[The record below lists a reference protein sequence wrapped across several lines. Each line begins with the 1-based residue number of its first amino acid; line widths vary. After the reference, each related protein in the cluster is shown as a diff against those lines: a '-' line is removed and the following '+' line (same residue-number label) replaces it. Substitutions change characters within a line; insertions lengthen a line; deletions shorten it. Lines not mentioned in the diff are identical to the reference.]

1 MTYNQKTHKELMLAV
16 LAKIQDKP
24 LVLKGGTSL
33 MLCYG
38 LDRFSEDLDFD
49 IQGDFSGKNT
59 INLENTLNSIK
70 GKNFDILDVAVRKS
84 TDTVTRYMINY
95 RDKESDINH
104 NLKIE
109 ISYRTPNKDFKHIN
123 GIKTADIKDIANFK
137 VNSVLDTQYES
148 RTKARDLY
156 DAAFIAKNYPEALT
170 KEQIA
175 GLKNLDLDNVNS
187 RYSTAFKED
196 PLLHKYEADEIVLNL
211 NQAVEAIDRND
222 LKAEFERL
230 KGKMAENDKV
240 KVEALRQ
247 MIDYQCD
254 GDPKALQAGYERL
267 NTAMKNGEVSKMPDV
282 PQQVVQQSVDISL
295 PNDSGK
301 DKER

>member
-49 IQGDFSGKNT
+49 IQGGFTGKGT
-59 INLENTLNSIK
+59 VNLENTLNSIK
-70 GKNFDILDVAVRKS
+70 GKSFEILNVGIKKS
-84 TDTVTRYMINY
+84 TATVTRYMVDY
-95 RDKESDINH
+95 KDKETEREH
-104 NLKIE
+104 HLKIE
-109 ISYRTPNKDFKHIN
+109 TSYRTPNHNYKHIN
-123 GIKTADIKDIANFK
+123 GIKTSDIKDIANFK

-148 RTKARDLY
+148 RTTARDLY
-156 DAAFIAKNYPEALT
+156 DTAFIAKNYPEALT
-170 KEQIA
+170 DEQVI
-175 GLKNLDLDNVNS
+175 GLRNLDLDYLNS
-187 RYSTAFKED
+187 RYEAAFKED
-196 PLLHKYEADEIVLNL
+196 LLLCDFNADEIVLNL

-222 LKAEFERL
+222 FKAEFEQVKAEL
-230 KGKMAENDKV
+230 AENDKV
-240 KVEALRQ
+240 KVEVMRR
-247 MIDYQCD
+247 MIDYQCA
-254 GDPKALQAGYERL
+254 GDPKALQAGYEKL
-267 NTAMKNGEVSKMPDV
+267 TAAMKNGEISKLPDV

-295 PNDSGK
+295 SNNSGK

>member
-1 MTYNQKTHKELMLAV
+1 MLAV
-16 LAKIQDKP
+16 LTKIQDKP

-49 IQGDFSGKNT
+49 IQGDFTGKNT
-59 INLENTLNSIK
+59 INLENVLNSVK

-95 RDKESDINH
+95 RDKELDTNH

-109 ISYRTPNKDFKHIN
+109 ISYRTPNHSYKHIN

-156 DAAFIAKNYPEALT
+156 DTAYIAKNYPEALT
-170 KEQIA
+170 NEQIA
-175 GLKNLDLDNVNS
+175 GLKNLDLDYINS
-187 RYSTAFKED
+187 RYATAFKED

-211 NQAVEAIDRND
+211 NQAAEAIDRND
-222 LKAEFERL
+222 FKGEFERFKAQL
-230 KGKMAENDKV
+230 SASDRVKAE
-240 KVEALRQ
+240 AIRQ
-247 MIDYQCD
+247 MLDLVYKNN
-254 GDPKALQAGYERL
+254 PKELQSNYEKL
-267 NTAMKNGEVSKMPDV
+267 TATMKNGEISKLPDV
-282 PQQVVQQSVDISL
+282 PQQVIQQEIEVSL
-295 PNDSGK
+295 TTSNGK
-301 DKER
+301 DKEK

>member
-49 IQGDFSGKNT
+49 IQGGFTGKGT
-59 INLENTLNSIK
+59 VNLENTLNSIK
-70 GKNFDILDVAVRKS
+70 GKNFDILDVIVRKS

-95 RDKESDINH
+95 RDKESYINH

-156 DAAFIAKNYPEALT
+156 DAAFIAKNYPEVLT
-170 KEQIA
+170 DEQVI
-175 GLKNLDLDNVNS
+175 GLRNLDLDYVNS
-187 RYSTAFKED
+187 RYAAAFKED
-196 PLLHKYEADEIVLNL
+196 PLLHKYDADEIVLNL

-222 LKAEFERL
+222 FKTEFEWL

-240 KVEALRQ
+240 KVEAIRQ
-247 MIDYQCD
+247 VIEHQYA
-254 GDPKALQAGYERL
+254 GDDKSLQAGYEKL
-267 NTAMKNGEVSKMPDV
+267 TTAIKSGAISKLPDV

-295 PNDSGK
+295 PNNSGK

>member
-1 MTYNQKTHKELMLAV
+1 MLAV

-49 IQGDFSGKNT
+49 IQGDFTGKNT

-156 DAAFIAKNYPEALT
+156 DAAFIAKNYPEVLT

-240 KVEALRQ
+240 KVEAIKR
-247 MIDYQCD
+247 MIEYQCAD
-254 GDPKALQAGYERL
+254 NPKALQAGYEKL
-267 NTAMKNGEVSKMPDV
+267 TAAMKNGEISKLPDA

-295 PNDSGK
+295 PNNSGK